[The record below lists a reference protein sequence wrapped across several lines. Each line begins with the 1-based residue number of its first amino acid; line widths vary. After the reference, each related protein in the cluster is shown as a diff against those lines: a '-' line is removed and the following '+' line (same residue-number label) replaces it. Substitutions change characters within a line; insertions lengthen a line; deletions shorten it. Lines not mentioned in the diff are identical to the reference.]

1 MQNVLKSV
9 AKHSAIYGIGDM
21 LNRAISFFLLPL
33 YTHYL
38 SPKQYG
44 ILEMLDLTNYI
55 IGMFLAM
62 GISQSVVRFYHEYPD
77 EGKKK
82 LVLSTGAIAIWILS
96 AAWLCG
102 LLFATEEVSSLVFR
116 TPEYHSMFAIIFV
129 NLVLGLGNEIPMT
142 YLRIKE
148 RSLVFICI
156 SFVRLLLTLSLN
168 ILFIVKYDMGPT
180 GVLLGGTISSAA
192 VSLLL
197 VPYFLRQV
205 GTGFSPALAWPMF
218 KYGFPL
224 IGNWVGLFAV
234 HYGNR
239 FVLQHLASLT
249 DVGVYS
255 LAYKFGMIP
264 NMVILSPFWMIWSP
278 KQFEV
283 AKEPNAG
290 EIFASIFTYF
300 ALVQTFFILCLS
312 ATVVDIIRIITDP
325 AYHDA
330 GRLVPILLASYFF
343 FGAHSFTQFG
353 LLYRKRTKVL
363 GALTLALGGINVG
376 LNWLL
381 VPRFGLWGSTC
392 ITLATLF
399 LLFAAVTFLAQRQYP
414 IRYETGRLAKMALT
428 ALVLFGAAW
437 TIDIPNIYLSL
448 AAKAAVALLFPFA
461 LYLLRFYHPR
471 ELELARRFLGAARA
485 RLLPA
490 RPQPAANPGE

>member
-21 LNRAISFFLLPL
+21 LNRAISFVLLPL

-38 SPKQYG
+38 SPKEYG
-44 ILEMLDLTNYI
+44 ILELLDLTNYI

-62 GISQSVVRFYHEYPD
+62 GISQSVVRFYHEYPE

-82 LVLSTGAIAIWILS
+82 LVLSTGAIAVWLL
-96 AAWLCG
+96 AAVWLCG
-102 LLFATEEVSSLVFR
+102 LLFGTKAVSSLVFR
-116 TPEYHSMFAIIFV
+116 TPEYHRMFAIIFV
-129 NLVLGLGNEIPMT
+129 SMVLGLGNEIPMT

-148 RSLVFICI
+148 RSLVFIGI
-156 SFVRLLLTLSLN
+156 STLRLLLTLSLN
-168 ILFIVKYDMGPT
+168 ILFIVKYGMGPT
-180 GVLLGGTISSAA
+180 GVLLGGAISTAS
-192 VSLLL
+192 VSLVLI
-197 VPYFLRQV
+197 PYFLRQV
-205 GTGFSPALAWPMF
+205 GGGFSPALAWPMF

-239 FVLQHLASLT
+239 FVLQHLASLN
-249 DVGVYS
+249 DVGIYS

-264 NMVILSPFWMIWSP
+264 NMVILNPFWMIWSP

-290 EIFASIFTYF
+290 EIFASVFTYF
-300 ALVQTFFILCLS
+300 ALIQIFFILCLS
-312 ATVVDIIRIITDP
+312 ATVADLIRIATDP
-325 AYHDA
+325 AFHDA

-353 LLYRKRTKVL
+353 LLYRKRTKIL
-363 GALTLALGGINVG
+363 GVLTLALGSLNVG

-381 VPRFGLWGSTC
+381 VPRYGLWGSTC

-399 LLFAAVTFLAQRQYP
+399 LLFASVTYLSHRQYP
-414 IRYETGRLAKMALT
+414 IRYETGRLAKLALT
-428 ALVLFGAAW
+428 AVALFGAAYA
-437 TIDIPNIYLSL
+437 IHIPNVYASL
-448 AAKAAVALLFPFA
+448 AAKAAVALMFPFA
-461 LYLLRFYHPR
+461 LYLLRFFHPR
-471 ELELARRFLGAARA
+471 ELEYARRFGAAARA
-485 RLLPA
+485 RL
-490 RPQPAANPGE
+490 RPAAAGAASPPGD